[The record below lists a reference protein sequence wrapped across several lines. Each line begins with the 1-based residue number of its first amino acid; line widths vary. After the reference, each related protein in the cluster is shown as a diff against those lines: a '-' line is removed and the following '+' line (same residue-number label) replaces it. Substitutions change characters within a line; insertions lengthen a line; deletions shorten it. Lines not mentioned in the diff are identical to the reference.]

1 MKRTIKKTVVIIK
14 CFDKKENKV
23 VERKISTQETNE
35 RKITKE
41 ITKIA
46 IDNNLVIID
55 IISQVIVK
63 ETYEMD
69 DATFLANAKL
79 VK

>member
-23 VERKISTQETNE
+23 CERKFPLHETNE
-35 RKITKE
+35 RKIAKE
-41 ITKIA
+41 IDKIA
-46 IDNNLVIID
+46 TYNNLVVID
-55 IISQVIVK
+55 IISQDIVK

-69 DATFLANAKL
+69 DITFFANAKL

>member
-1 MKRTIKKTVVIIK
+1 MKKTIKKTVVIIK

-23 VERKISTQETNE
+23 CERKFPIHETNE
-35 RKITKE
+35 RKIAKE
-41 ITKIA
+41 IDEIA
-46 IDNNLVIID
+46 AYNNLVVID
-55 IISQVIVK
+55 IISQDIVK

-69 DATFLANAKL
+69 DITFFANAKL